1 MGARKNVN
9 QDAWCALSAETS
21 VGDVALT
28 VVCDGVGGLSSGE
41 LASSTVVYEFS
52 RWFQQDFAPLASA
65 SVAHEGTVNLSEVA
79 AVWAQMLASLNRRI
93 GDYGRRQD
101 VRLGTTFTGMLICQ
115 GRYVIGH
122 VGDCRVYRI
131 ASGRLEQLT
140 NDQTLAARSVA
151 EGTVTKEEALLM
163 PQGSVLLQSVGT
175 QVELRPEFS
184 YGEVREGDLFVTCC
198 DGFYRRLGDEG
209 VRTAYAQVN
218 AANESALLA
227 ATERLI
233 QQNMAN
239 GEKDNLTAVCLS
251 VVAPEEGT
259 TLLDDPSARAPY
271 APAPCVPGDEGT
283 TLLGFGSPDDATT
296 LLGAGSPD
304 DATTLLGA
312 GAPYSAAPQQS
323 APYGAQG
330 GGAPWRA

>member
-1 MGARKNVN
+1 MQVFAIAGSSNVGARKSVN

-52 RWFQQDFAPLASA
+52 RWFQRDFPQLAAA
-65 SVAHEGTVNLSEVA
+65 SVAREGTVSLSEVA
-79 AVWAQMLASLNRRI
+79 DVWGQMLAGLNRRI

-122 VGDCRVYRI
+122 VGDCRVYRV
-131 ASGRLEQLT
+131 ASGQIEQLT

-151 EGTVTKEEALLM
+151 EGTMTKEEALHS

-184 YGEVREGDLFVTCC
+184 YGEVHEGDLFVTCC

-209 VRTAYAQVN
+209 VRSVYAQVN
-218 AANESALLA
+218 AVSEAALLA
-227 ATERLI
+227 ATEHLI
-233 QQNMAN
+233 QQDMAN
-239 GEKDNLTAVCLS
+239 GEKDNLTAVCLA

-259 TLLDDPSARAPY
+259 TLLDDSHAAAPY

-296 LLGAGSPD
+296 LLGAG
-304 DATTLLGA
+304 
-312 GAPYSAAPQQS
+312 
-323 APYGAQG
+323 APYGTPG
-330 GGAPWRA
+330 GEVPWRA

>member
-1 MGARKNVN
+1 MFAIAGSSNVGARKNVN

-131 ASGRLEQLT
+131 ASGQLEQLT
-140 NDQTLAARSVA
+140 ND
-151 EGTVTKEEALLM
+151 
-163 PQGSVLLQSVGT
+163 
-175 QVELRPEFS
+175 
-184 YGEVREGDLFVTCC
+184 
-198 DGFYRRLGDEG
+198 
-209 VRTAYAQVN
+209 
-218 AANESALLA
+218 
-227 ATERLI
+227 
-233 QQNMAN
+233 
-239 GEKDNLTAVCLS
+239 
-251 VVAPEEGT
+251 
-259 TLLDDPSARAPY
+259 
-271 APAPCVPGDEGT
+271 
-283 TLLGFGSPDDATT
+283 
-296 LLGAGSPD
+296 
-304 DATTLLGA
+304 
-312 GAPYSAAPQQS
+312 
-323 APYGAQG
+323 
-330 GGAPWRA
+330 